1 MFLIKPCS
9 SSSPPPPPSSSSSS
23 PPPPPPPLPPPPSSP
38 SSSPY
43 TQTMDQPSP
52 NNHPP
57 EPTLGAHYYV
67 QRGDSW
73 HVAEIIQRRE
83 LDGRTEFYVH
93 YKECTPP
100 YTYHTHTNS
109 LTQMTN
115 ANTYSCFFFVVVF
128 IPHLFPPFHSQSFPR
143 PFPLS

>member
-1 MFLIKPCS
+1 MFLIKPS
-9 SSSPPPPPSSSSSS
+9 SSTSPLLLLPLLFLLLLPLLFLPPPLPPPSSSS
-23 PPPPPPPLPPPPSSP
+23 P
-38 SSSPY
+38 SSSPH

-52 NNHPP
+52 NTHPP

-83 LDGRTEFYVH
+83 LEGRTEFYVH

-100 YTYHTHTNS
+100 LLPPYTHHTHTNS
-109 LTQMTN
+109 LT
-115 ANTYSCFFFVVVF
+115 
-128 IPHLFPPFHSQSFPR
+128 
-143 PFPLS
+143 